1 MKMPNKYEIAS
12 CHQARRRDC
21 LRSSERH
28 RLQISSAV
36 EFRVVG
42 IIFSGI
48 PSPFKADSN
57 TVCRVSRLLSPKRF
71 VS

>member
-1 MKMPNKYEIAS
+1 MKMPNKYEII
-12 CHQARRRDC
+12 QAIKRDDGIAFEKQLEGTGC
-21 LRSSERH
+21 DLER
-28 RLQISSAV
+28 LN
-36 EFRVVG
+36 RVVG

-57 TVCRVSRLLSPKRF
+57 TVVVSRSLSPKRF